1 MATTLVLFMQIF
13 ELILAS
19 HHMIMPNMMMKSTNV
34 YQILMI
40 REITTTI
47 AVFFSGIGSRF
58 ALNHRR
64 GRRVIDPEEEVVAV
78 PVVTPVVTPMEWTP
92 EMKLIKH
99 DVKRI
104 PIWMKIHGLD
114 VKYWGMGCLKK
125 LCEVVG
131 KFICCDEATLH
142 KNFLGFARIMIEVD
156 IGQDFP
162 EVINFHVENGETQ
175 TLKVVYDWLPL
186 SCTTAR
192 CGSLDRKLREGGSA
206 DVRRRG
212 NEKRVTPDIVLTP
225 VMVAKTHV
233 VENSIPRR
241 FLTKLLRTETG
252 GCRSF
257 ASGGVSFMEN
267 LSSSLQKSRLGLIE
281 HCTVDKGGTS
291 RTTSDNGLHKGGRIW
306 VIWDPQ
312 LFEVDILDV
321 SVQCIHSLVTD
332 KVRKMKFWF
341 TVVYGMNK
349 AVEREPLWS
358 SIRHYYSTVNGSWI
372 VGGDF
377 NTVLAR
383 NERIGGAP
391 ITNAEMRPLLQ
402 VVHDYELAD
411 LGARGA
417 FFTWTN
423 KHETGSKIY
432 SRIDR
437 MLVNDKWIIK
447 FPNSYVHFLPEG
459 MFDHCPALVK
469 LKEEVYGRRAPFKYF
484 NMWSLAPEY
493 GSIIQNGWQ
502 KEIQGTAMYQVVK
515 KLKTLKYD
523 LKQLNKCQ
531 FADIENLTNVAEI
544 ALK

>member
-1 MATTLVLFMQIF
+1 
-13 ELILAS
+13 
-19 HHMIMPNMMMKSTNV
+19 
-34 YQILMI
+34 
-40 REITTTI
+40 
-47 AVFFSGIGSRF
+47 
-58 ALNHRR
+58 
-64 GRRVIDPEEEVVAV
+64 
-78 PVVTPVVTPMEWTP
+78 
-92 EMKLIKH
+92 
-99 DVKRI
+99 
-104 PIWMKIHGLD
+104 MKIHGLD

-131 KFICCDEATLH
+131 KFIRCDEATLH

-162 EVINFHVENGETQ
+162 EVINFQDENGETQ

-186 SCTTAR
+186 SCTACKGVGHLTEN
-192 CGSLDRKLREGGSA
+192 CRKVGKKPVAKKVWRPKGPVTRQPKPVVEPVVPA
-206 DVRRRG
+206 HVQ
-212 NEKRVTPDIVLTP
+212 EKRKQKEVTPDIVLTP
-225 VMVAKTHV
+225 VMVAKTPV
-233 VENSIPRR
+233 VKKSIPRR

-267 LSSSLQKSRLGLIE
+267 LLSSLQKSRLGLIE

-358 SIRHYYSTVNGSWI
+358 SLRHYYLTVNGPWI

-377 NTVLAR
+377 NTVLAG

-402 VVHDYELAD
+402 VVHDCELAD

-432 SRIDR
+432 RRIDR
-437 MLVNDKWIIK
+437 MLVNDECIIK

-459 MFDHCPALVK
+459 MFDHYPAL
-469 LKEEVYGRRAPFKYF
+469 
-484 NMWSLAPEY
+484 
-493 GSIIQNGWQ
+493 NGWK

-515 KLKTLKYD
+515 KLKALKYD

-544 ALK
+544 ALKEF